1 MSKEKPATKICKHC
15 KSEIP
20 YGAKICPQCRKKQG
34 ASGCL
39 IAVLIVIG
47 LAVIGSIVGGG
58 GSKEANSTSD
68 KSVKTTEAT
77 AAAETTT
84 AAPIEYTAVSVDE
97 MMETLKANAMK
108 ASDTYKGQYLEIT
121 GKLNVIDSSGKY
133 ISLAPTED
141 DFAIMG
147 VQCYIKSD
155 DQKSKVMDMSIG
167 DIVTLKGKVTDVG
180 EIMGYSLNIDS
191 IE

>member
-20 YGAKICPQCRKKQG
+20 YGAKTCPQCRKKQG

-47 LAVIGSIVGGG
+47 LAVIGSIAGGG

-68 KSVKTTEAT
+68 KPVKATET
-77 AAAETTT
+77 AETTT
-84 AAPIEYTAVSVDE
+84 TAAIEYTAVSVDE
-97 MMETLKANAMK
+97 MMNTLKANAMK
-108 ASDTYKGQYLEIT
+108 ASDAYKGQYLEIT

-133 ISLAPTED
+133 ISLAPSED

-147 VQCYIKSD
+147 VQCNIKSD

-167 DIVTLKGKVTDVG
+167 DIVTLKGKCTSVG
-180 EIMGYSLNIDS
+180 EVLGYSLDIDS
-191 IE
+191 IN